1 MRRLL
6 GLLAVVAGLLECGA
20 IGQTGDLGAQI
31 AAADAK
37 LGSSPGQIIVSSSG
51 TVSEGKVSLSAGHDL
66 VCTGQTTIFLDAGS
80 YLYQSSNTS
89 IQNCIISSTSTPISG
104 EVQSTN
110 TNNVQL
116 VGVTFVGGGNLVYWA
131 GVSDFLIS
139 DNTVVSI
146 TAVIPETHSTQS
158 GYYLVNCSRGWVNNL
173 SASGF
178 VFPPGPGSIPAVL
191 ALNLSQ
197 DITIN
202 NISINNLDASFA
214 FGGSGIQINGSSHIY
229 VNGGVIT
236 HNAKM
241 DGITTESYAA
251 TASYDVTITGL
262 NASYNGGQGLNTSAP
277 LSLGDAIDIIN
288 TGHVR
293 ISNCTLLGS
302 GYIRNEQPAI
312 WLFLD
317 EDVVVENSDL
327 SDGSMGGLDI
337 AGSQNVQLINNT
349 INRNQASGTFAEQQA
364 GTATSV
370 GTTVTFVSGVSGGFG
385 LPWIPGTAFILGGVT
400 FKIASVT
407 DSGHLVLQTAPPAHP
422 TPVGWAVNSTN
433 IQIIDDVIDDN
444 GLARFGG
451 AAQVGIDWADAT
463 TGVISGV
470 TSVNTGIGA
479 QLYGLE
485 FDNTASA
492 MLYND
497 NFSGNINGGN
507 GINGAAQAVSPASVD
522 FPNQRLATTSAAQT
536 VTLTAGSVV
545 LQNLVVQVD
554 GDFSQTNN
562 CGERLAAYATCQVH
576 LTFTPPNA
584 GAFSGTLTVTDGAP
598 NSPQIVPLSGT
609 GLSQGL
615 GLSIAT
621 GSSGTAAVTAGSTA
635 EYSLSIGGAGL
646 SGTAS
651 VRCSGVPPGA
661 TCQVP
666 TSEAISATQSTTFT
680 VSVITPARTKSMLG
694 PFHDRVSPWLWAFAV
709 IGWIVILPGSSKL
722 VRHRYRCSL
731 LLVLLSF
738 LCACGGGG
746 GSDAARS
753 YTLMVTANIG
763 STSQQ
768 VPLTLWVR

>member
-317 EDVVVENSDL
+317 EDVVVENS
-327 SDGSMGGLDI
+327 
-337 AGSQNVQLINNT
+337 
-349 INRNQASGTFAEQQA
+349 
-364 GTATSV
+364 
-370 GTTVTFVSGVSGGFG
+370 
-385 LPWIPGTAFILGGVT
+385 
-400 FKIASVT
+400 
-407 DSGHLVLQTAPPAHP
+407 
-422 TPVGWAVNSTN
+422 
-433 IQIIDDVIDDN
+433 
-444 GLARFGG
+444 
-451 AAQVGIDWADAT
+451 
-463 TGVISGV
+463 
-470 TSVNTGIGA
+470 
-479 QLYGLE
+479 
-485 FDNTASA
+485 
-492 MLYND
+492 
-497 NFSGNINGGN
+497 
-507 GINGAAQAVSPASVD
+507 
-522 FPNQRLATTSAAQT
+522 
-536 VTLTAGSVV
+536 
-545 LQNLVVQVD
+545 
-554 GDFSQTNN
+554 
-562 CGERLAAYATCQVH
+562 
-576 LTFTPPNA
+576 
-584 GAFSGTLTVTDGAP
+584 
-598 NSPQIVPLSGT
+598 
-609 GLSQGL
+609 
-615 GLSIAT
+615 
-621 GSSGTAAVTAGSTA
+621 
-635 EYSLSIGGAGL
+635 
-646 SGTAS
+646 
-651 VRCSGVPPGA
+651 
-661 TCQVP
+661 
-666 TSEAISATQSTTFT
+666 
-680 VSVITPARTKSMLG
+680 
-694 PFHDRVSPWLWAFAV
+694 
-709 IGWIVILPGSSKL
+709 
-722 VRHRYRCSL
+722 
-731 LLVLLSF
+731 
-738 LCACGGGG
+738 
-746 GSDAARS
+746 
-753 YTLMVTANIG
+753 
-763 STSQQ
+763 
-768 VPLTLWVR
+768 